1 MMGEFCIVAKKESG
15 GMVGST
21 VRNLVGDMTAE
32 VIGLAMSGRERW
44 GQRDKM
50 VRTEYRTLEELVL
63 FGKLFQLICV
73 YCVKVSVNMNKCMDY
88 LSKKKENHARE
99 MMCKNK

>member
-1 MMGEFCIVAKKESG
+1 MTMGEFCIVAKKESG

-32 VIGLAMSGRERW
+32 VIGIAMSGRERW

-50 VRTEYRTLEELVL
+50 VK
-63 FGKLFQLICV
+63 GK
-73 YCVKVSVNMNKCMDY
+73 N
-88 LSKKKENHARE
+88 KKKEKKKFFLPLIKKIYP
-99 MMCKNK
+99 MI